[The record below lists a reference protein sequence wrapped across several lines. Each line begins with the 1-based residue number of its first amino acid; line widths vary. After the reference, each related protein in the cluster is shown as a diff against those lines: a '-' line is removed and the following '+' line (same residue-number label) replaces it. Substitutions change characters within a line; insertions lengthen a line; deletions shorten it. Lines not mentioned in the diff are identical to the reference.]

1 MSFYTHRLI
10 VAAAAAAASGALVAQ
25 AERELF
31 ATTDAQAELIERIAE
46 LRAAEGPT
54 PAGIIDP
61 LRDLASLYESAD
73 IHALAIV
80 ALEEARYVTRVH
92 QGLTSADEAVLL
104 HQQIRNEKA
113 LGNEQDVWDLQQD
126 LVTLARQHHDDI
138 RMLPIFRELAEDRS
152 DALALYRAGSMP
164 PEVYLGCY
172 YVRDWRPYD
181 DKRGEIHPPVGG
193 QPDGVGC
200 RSGQSTSVVVRL
212 QAEILEYYAD
222 AIEVMLRNGDY
233 ASLELRDLEKQMFRA
248 SQAAGVSMFGYGRPI
263 YGYRA
268 SDVGCRS
275 GGQRIPVWALDDLV
289 DLELLRSCLRP
300 VIRDGSGTPVAA
312 NTQEWLNLVRLV
324 SYETRSGAP
333 PAARSKAIA
342 ELADWLLQ
350 STPPE
355 RRRYEESDERALELY
370 ERAYRELARDEPART
385 SIFSPDVPVL
395 LPTYE
400 PNPFAS
406 SRMAESSRYIDVAFA
421 VTKQGYGEQI
431 EILATSQGATRE
443 EKRDLIRLIERRIF
457 RPRFVD
463 GQLADS
469 APVVVRYDLGP

>member
-1 MSFYTHRLI
+1 MSLRGLV
-10 VAAAAAAASGALVAQ
+10 VAATAVGAAGTLLAQ
-25 AERELF
+25 GERELF

-54 PAGIIDP
+54 PAGVIDP
-61 LRDLASLYESAD
+61 LRDLASLYESAG

-92 QGLTSADEAVLL
+92 QGLTSADEAALL

-152 DALALYRAGSMP
+152 DSLALYRAGSMP

-181 DKRGEIHPPVGG
+181 DKRGEIYPPVGG
-193 QPDGVGC
+193 EPDGVGC
-200 RSGQSTSVVVRL
+200 RSGQSTSVVRRL

-248 SQAAGVSMFGYGRPI
+248 SEDAGPMFGYGRPM
-263 YGYRA
+263 YGYRP
-268 SDVGCRS
+268 SSVGCRN
-275 GGQRIPVWALDDLV
+275 GGRQIPVWALDDLLA
-289 DLELLRSCLRP
+289 LELLRSCLRP

-312 NTQEWLNLVRLV
+312 TTQEWINLVRLV
-324 SYETRSGAP
+324 AYETRSGAP

-342 ELADWLLQ
+342 ELADWLLG

-370 ERAYRELARDEPART
+370 ERAYRELARDEEART
-385 SIFSPDVPVL
+385 SLFSPEVPVV

-406 SRMAESSRYIDVAFA
+406 SGRAESSRYIDVAFV
-421 VTKQGYGEQI
+421 VTKQGYSEQI
-431 EILATSQGATRE
+431 EILDTSQGATRE